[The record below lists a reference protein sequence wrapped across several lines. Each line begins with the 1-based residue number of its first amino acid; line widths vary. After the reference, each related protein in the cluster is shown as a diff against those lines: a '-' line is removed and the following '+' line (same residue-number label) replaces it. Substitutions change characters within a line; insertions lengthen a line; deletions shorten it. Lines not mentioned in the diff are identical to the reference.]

1 MFIFFLHIR
10 APYRWPQIMSA
21 TRAVMRWERFAS
33 EASFPRHA
41 KCDRLQ
47 TSNPFSLP
55 VYMDSRSLRC
65 FIWQSVALSWQ
76 AENLKAFLSHHCAEV
91 AAWLPLG
98 LPWLPCGLFHPFW
111 LSLPFISMDSLIH
124 LFRVTVVVVLGS
136 VWVCARARVWRVCVC
151 VHRKNSNL
159 NLIPQESSIS
169 HWQRASS

>member
-47 TSNPFSLP
+47 TSNLFSLP

-76 AENLKAFLSHHCAEV
+76 AEDLKAFLSHHCAEV

-98 LPWLPCGLFHPFW
+98 LPWLPCGLFHRFW
-111 LSLPFISMDSLIH
+111 LSLLFISMDLLIH

-136 VWVCARARVWRVCVC
+136 VWACTRARVWRVCVC
-151 VHRKNSNL
+151 IGRIQT
-159 NLIPQESSIS
+159 LISFLRS
-169 HWQRASS
+169 HLSLTDNGLAPK